1 MATRVIHSRGLLNR
15 LFHCPRIYNIALKAN
30 LWYLNRDNAFVSPLQ
45 MTNSADPFGIAL
57 EGYPKHSILDTLLK
71 VEKFHWKNLCFLR

>member
-15 LFHCPRIYNIALKAN
+15 LFHCPRIDNITLKAN

-45 MTNSADPFGIAL
+45 MTNSVNPFGIAL
-57 EGYPKHSILDTLLK
+57 EGYAKHSILDTLLK
-71 VEKFHWKNLCFLR
+71 AEEFHWNSLCSLR